1 MKTEVKFNVL
11 DVIEEIYLHSRDSH
25 LREPLFELL
34 KDQLAMLSE
43 YLQLTQLQSILFANC
58 FILGYDDASVAG
70 VYRHF
75 GFEEYHLL
83 RLSFLL
89 GDGVNPRNVSI

>member
-1 MKTEVKFNVL
+1 MKTEIKFNVL

-25 LREPLFELL
+25 LREPLFEML
-34 KDQLAMLSE
+34 KDQIAMLSE